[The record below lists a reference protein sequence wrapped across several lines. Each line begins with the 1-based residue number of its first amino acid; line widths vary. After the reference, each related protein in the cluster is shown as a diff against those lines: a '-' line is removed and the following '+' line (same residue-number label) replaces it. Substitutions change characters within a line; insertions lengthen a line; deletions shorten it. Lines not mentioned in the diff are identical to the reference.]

1 VQLPTTVE
9 AVEVEGGKLVLEE
22 GQRNFFYWSSDYGYR
37 NDMDLIGVR
46 AGCTFTGFAGN
57 GFTGSRATV
66 RAEQWDRWVVFAR
79 EAQYQHIDENIESL
93 TCHCIQLS

>member
-1 VQLPTTVE
+1 MTNVVT
-9 AVEVEGGKLVLEE
+9 EE
-22 GQRNFFYWSSDYGYR
+22 EDRQPHTFEMFRETQETLARHHKIVR

-57 GFTGSRATV
+57 GFTGNRATV

-79 EAQYQHIDENIESL
+79 FFVNSFV
-93 TCHCIQLS
+93 C